1 MTTLKIKSDSENTT
15 ADMIKA
21 AIQAEIKRLEL
32 GLQKTERQ
40 IAKFENEYKVSS
52 ETFLARFAAEDM
64 KGGDAEFVEWAGE
77 LKIKDKIISALKSLR
92 EIQYVTH

>member
-1 MTTLKIKSDSENTT
+1 MTTVKIKSDSDNAT
-15 ADMIKA
+15 ADTIKA

-32 GLQKTERQ
+32 GLQKTERH
-40 IAKFENEYKVSS
+40 IAKFENEYKIPS
-52 ETFLARFAAEDM
+52 ETFLAKFAAEDM

-77 LKIKDKIISALKSLR
+77 LKIKDKIISALKGLM